1 MRRRVLLA
9 LLVAVAALGAT
20 ASAAMDGET
29 PTVTVGL
36 ADPAVAYGVDVVTRG
51 RVSAGG
57 ADQVVVVEQRR
68 GSSWT
73 RVAGVR
79 TTEGG
84 TFVASFAPVRSGP
97 IRARLAESGALSA
110 AAPLRVRPLL
120 RISVGK
126 GRAFLGARMVVR
138 VQPTTYDGEVTARV
152 RKRGRRVAVTHGRV
166 VGGLLR
172 LRLPTPGVG
181 RFRVRVVLSETEEF
195 AAVRAPGSVRSS
207 ARDVAYGSSGKEV
220 GALHRRLAE
229 LRYRVPDET
238 DVYGA
243 ELLDAVLAFQK
254 TNGLSRDGYVGEDV
268 WRALGRARTPKPR
281 HAKPAYHIEVDKT
294 RQILL
299 VVRNGKVRTVIPV
312 STGATGN
319 TPEGT
324 FRIRWKALATRTWLG
339 PALLYRT
346 MTFLGNEF
354 AIHGFP
360 SVPAYPA
367 SHGCVRIP
375 IWVADWL
382 YQRSPVG
389 TRIFIYR

>member
-1 MRRRVLLA
+1 MRRRVALTLLA
-9 LLVAVAALGAT
+9 AVAALGAT

-29 PTVTVGL
+29 PTVSL
-36 ADPAVAYGVDVVTRG
+36 ALVDNSVAYSAEVAARG

-57 ADQVVVVEQRR
+57 ADQAVVVEQRR
-68 GSSWT
+68 GSVWMQ
-73 RVAGVR
+73 VAEAQTIEDGRFVTSFEAVR
-79 TTEGG
+79 GG
-84 TFVASFAPVRSGP
+84 A
-97 IRARLAESGALSA
+97 IRARLAESGAVSPAVQLH
-110 AAPLRVRPLL
+110 VRPLL
-120 RISVGK
+120 RISVGR
-126 GRAFLGARMVVR
+126 GRAFLGARMLVR
-138 VQPTTYDGEVTARV
+138 VQPTTYDGRLAARV
-152 RKRGRRVAVTHGRV
+152 RKRGHRPAVTRGQV
-166 VGGLLR
+166 VGGVLR

-181 RFRVRVVLSETEEF
+181 RFRVRVVLGETDGF
-195 AAVRAPGSVRSS
+195 AAVRASGAVRSS
-207 ARDVAYGSSGKEV
+207 ARDVSYGSSGKEV
-220 GALHRRLAE
+220 RALRRRLAD
-229 LRYRVPDET
+229 LRYRVPAET
-238 DVYGA
+238 DVYGP

-254 TNGLSRDGYVGEDV
+254 ANRLTPDGYVGEEV
-268 WRALGRARTPKPR
+268 WRTLGRARTPKPQHVR
-281 HAKPAYHIEVDKT
+281 PAYHIEVDKT

-299 VVRNGKVRTVIPV
+299 VVRKGKVSAVIPV

-319 TPEGT
+319 TPEGA

-360 SVPAYPA
+360 SVPVYPA

-389 TRIFIYR
+389 TRIFIYS

>member
-1 MRRRVLLA
+1 MRRRVLLT
-9 LLVAVAALGAT
+9 LLAAVAALGAT

-29 PTVTVGL
+29 PTVTMTL
-36 ADPAVAYGVDVVTRG
+36 ADPAVAYGSDILARG

-57 ADQVVVVEQRR
+57 ADQAVVVEQRR
-68 GSSWT
+68 GSAWT
-73 RVAGVR
+73 RVTEAR
-79 TTEGG
+79 TIEGG
-84 TFVASFAPVRSGP
+84 RFLTSFKAARGGP
-97 IRARLAESGALSA
+97 IRARLAESGALSPP
-110 AAPLRVRPLL
+110 APLRVRPLL
-120 RISVGK
+120 RISVRK

-138 VQPTTYDGEVTARV
+138 VQPTTYDGDLTAWI
-152 RKRGRRVAVTHGRV
+152 RKRGHDRALVRRRVVDGV
-166 VGGLLR
+166 LR
-172 LRLPTPGVG
+172 MRLPTPGVG
-181 RFRVRVVLSETEEF
+181 RFRVRVVLAETEEF
-195 AAVRAPGSVRSS
+195 APVRASGSVHAG

-220 GALHRRLAE
+220 RALRRRLAE

-238 DVYGA
+238 DVYGL

-254 TNGLSRDGYVGEDV
+254 ANNLARDGYVGEEV

-281 HAKPAYHIEVDKT
+281 HARPGYHIEVDKT

-299 VVRNGKVRTVIPV
+299 VVRKGEVRAVIPV

-319 TPEGT
+319 TPEGA
-324 FRIRWKALATRTWLG
+324 FQIRWKALATRTWLG